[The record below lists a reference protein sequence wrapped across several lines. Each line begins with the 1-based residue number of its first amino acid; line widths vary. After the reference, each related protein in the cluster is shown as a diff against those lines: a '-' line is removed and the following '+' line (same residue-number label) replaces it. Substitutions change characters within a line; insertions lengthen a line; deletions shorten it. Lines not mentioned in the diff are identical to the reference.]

1 MYALTTINRT
11 MALAILA
18 VLLLG
23 GCQPQNLRPDAAAS
37 ETTDSDNALELR
49 EKAAQAYNEGDWETA
64 ERAYVRLTEQVPK
77 EADSWFRLGNIYAR
91 QGRPADAIAAYQETL
106 VRKPKHAKAWHNMG
120 IVQLRQAS
128 NSFMYLEDVTE
139 PDDPLHERAT
149 LLLDTMTRL
158 LESDFDGAATAAPA
172 EAAAD

>member
-1 MYALTTINRT
+1 MYAFTTINRN
-11 MALAILA
+11 MALALLG
-18 VLLLG
+18 LLLLS

-49 EKAAQAYNEGDWETA
+49 EKAAQAYSEGNWEAA
-64 ERAYVRLTEQVPK
+64 ERAYVRLSEEVPK
-77 EADSWFRLGNIYAR
+77 EADSWFRLGNIYAH
-91 QGRPADAIAAYQETL
+91 QDRPGDAIAAYQETL

-128 NSFMYLEDVTE
+128 NSFMYLEDVTG

-149 LLLDTMTRL
+149 LLLDTMTQL
-158 LESDFDGAATAAPA
+158 LESDFDGPAAPA
-172 EAAAD
+172 EATAD

>member
-1 MYALTTINRT
+1 
-11 MALAILA
+11 MALMLLGL
-18 VLLLG
+18 LLLG
-23 GCQPQNLRPDAAAS
+23 GCQPQNLRPDATAS
-37 ETTDSDNALELR
+37 ETTATNTQELR
-49 EKAAQAYNEGDWETA
+49 EKAVQAYNKGDWETA
-64 ERAYVRLTEQVPK
+64 ERAYVQLTEQVPK

-149 LLLDTMTRL
+149 LLLDTMTQL
-158 LESDFDGAATAAPA
+158 LESDFGGTATAPPA
-172 EAAAD
+172 EAAAN

>member
-1 MYALTTINRT
+1 MTTINRNT
-11 MALAILA
+11 AL
-18 VLLLG
+18 VLLGLLLLS

-37 ETTDSDNALELR
+37 ETTASDNALELR

-64 ERAYVRLTEQVPK
+64 ERAYVQLTEQVPK

-120 IVQLRQAS
+120 IIQLRQAS

-139 PDDPLHERAT
+139 PGDPLHERAT

-158 LESDFDGAATAAPA
+158 LESDFGGTEAAPPGEATA
-172 EAAAD
+172 D